1 MKTGSPVFILFL
13 FYFLF
18 FLFVFYFLLACA
30 EILCYI
36 LIV

>member
-1 MKTGSPVFILFL
+1 MKTGSPVFILSL
-13 FYFLF
+13 FYFLL